1 MKNTLIIALLL
12 SVISCNNPQTDNN
25 YYPPEVI
32 EPKMRLKFDNAMYQ
46 MYKLNILQSAGNGL
60 LYEGNSRKNAVNE
73 LLHSNLFGGKP
84 HVKGDSTIFSFLMID
99 RDKQIISL
107 HNFIHGIGYVGESI
121 KFIDINDGVR
131 MDITD
136 KELSA
141 LDGRFVKLIQAANP
155 DSLSNQLKF
164 VLKQNKKQ

>member
-12 SVISCNNPQTDNN
+12 SVISCKNPQTDDN

-32 EPKMRLKFDNAMYQ
+32 EPKLRLKFDNAMYQ

-60 LYEGNSRKNAVNE
+60 LYEGNSRKNVVNE
-73 LLHSNLFGGKP
+73 LLHSNLFNGKL
-84 HVKGDSTIFSFLMID
+84 HFKGDSTIFSFLMID
-99 RDKQIISL
+99 RNKQPIPL
-107 HNFIHGIGYVGESI
+107 HNFINVIGYVGNSI
-121 KFIDINDGVR
+121 KFIDINEGAR

-136 KELSA
+136 KELSV
-141 LDGRFVKLIQAANP
+141 LDGRFAKLIQAAHP